1 MQLPH
6 SEELNIGYL
15 SRLFDNTTNC
25 YKFFWF
31 QALLEKIDGRNKR
44 FSFDELINEMIA
56 DAWYMVTEYHLR
68 LGPLGITDNL
78 EEVVKY
84 IHKEYGFMSA
94 EKRDKIISFLQTT
107 EDKNVAKYKS
117 DLTLNVPYR
126 LQVPFYDEI
135 RIERNMW
142 NGSKKNLTDEIN
154 RQHRLMYY
162 FVLVSGIDTEIEI
175 NESWYDYLYRHK
187 EILRGW
193 VQLKLIKYLQN
204 KNPNVPG
211 IADKIESPIAR
222 NIDRVR
228 KYWKIII
235 EVDPSL
241 KDIYSR
247 SLLADVNNISIDHFV
262 PWQYVAHD
270 ELWNLHPT
278 TRSINSSKSNSLPS
292 WNIYFKNFGD
302 IEYRAYE
309 LKENNA
315 AVSNEFNKIAPY
327 HLNNQEV
334 MNQLYADGLDRN
346 SFIERLEHVIRPV
359 YESAQSLG
367 FKEWVYDGNEDIKNR

>member
-1 MQLPH
+1 MQLPY

-31 QALLEKIDGRNKR
+31 QAILRKLDGAHNK
-44 FSFDELINEMIA
+44 FTFDELINEMIV

-84 IHKEYGFMSA
+84 IHENYGFISS
-94 EKRDKIISFLQTT
+94 EKREKIINFLQTT
-107 EDKNVAKYKS
+107 EDKRIKKYKS
-117 DLTLNVPYR
+117 ALSLNVPYR

-135 RIERNMW
+135 FIERCVW
-142 NGSKKNLTDEIN
+142 NGPKQELTDEIN

-162 FVLVSGIDTEIEI
+162 FILISGLETVIEI
-175 NESWYDYLYRHK
+175 DASWAEYLFQHK

-193 VQLKLIKYLQN
+193 AQLKLIKYLQN

-211 IADKIESPIAR
+211 IADKIEAPKER

-228 KYWKIII
+228 KYWNLIIQI
-235 EVDPSL
+235 DSSL
-241 KDIYSR
+241 KDIYGEVT
-247 SLLADVNNISIDHFV
+247 LANVNISVDHFV

-278 TRSINSSKSNSLPS
+278 TKSINSSKSNSLPS
-292 WNIYFKNFGD
+292 WTMYFRALGEL
-302 IEYRAYE
+302 EYRAYE
-309 LKENNA
+309 LK
-315 AVSNEFNKIAPY
+315 SRNELVTREFQKIAPY
-327 HLNNQEV
+327 HLNNQEIR
-334 MNQLYADGLDRN
+334 NQLYSEGLDKHT
-346 SFIERLEHVIRPV
+346 FIERLDHIIKPV
-359 YESAQSLG
+359 YESAQTLG
-367 FKEWVYDGNEDIKNR
+367 FKEWVYDGK

>member
-31 QALLEKIDGRNKR
+31 QAILEKIDGRNKR

-84 IHKEYGFMSA
+84 IHKEYRFMSA
-94 EKRDKIISFLQTT
+94 EKRDKILSFLQTT

-211 IADKIESPIAR
+211 IADKRESPIAR

-346 SFIERLEHVIRPV
+346 SFIERLEHVVKPV

-367 FKEWVYDGNEDIKNR
+367 FKEWVYDGNKDITE

>member
-1 MQLPH
+1 MQLPY

-31 QALLEKIDGRNKR
+31 QAILRKLDGAHNK
-44 FSFDELINEMIA
+44 FTFDELINEMIV

-84 IHKEYGFMSA
+84 IHENYGFISS
-94 EKRDKIISFLQTT
+94 EKREKIINFLQTT
-107 EDKNVAKYKS
+107 EDKRIKKYKS
-117 DLTLNVPYR
+117 ALSLNVPYR

-135 RIERNMW
+135 FIERCVW
-142 NGSKKNLTDEIN
+142 NGPKQELTDEIN

-162 FVLVSGIDTEIEI
+162 FILISGLETVIEI
-175 NESWYDYLYRHK
+175 DASWAEYLFQHK

-193 VQLKLIKYLQN
+193 AQLKLIKYLQN

-211 IADKIESPIAR
+211 IADKIEAPKER

-228 KYWKIII
+228 KYWTLIIQI
-235 EVDPSL
+235 DSSL
-241 KDIYSR
+241 KDIYGEVT
-247 SLLADVNNISIDHFV
+247 LANVNISVDHFV

-278 TRSINSSKSNSLPS
+278 TKSINSSKSNSLPS
-292 WNIYFKNFGD
+292 WTMYFRALGEL
-302 IEYRAYE
+302 EYRAYE
-309 LKENNA
+309 LK
-315 AVSNEFNKIAPY
+315 SRNELVTREFQKIAPY
-327 HLNNQEV
+327 HLNNQEIR
-334 MNQLYADGLDRN
+334 NQLYSEGLDKHT
-346 SFIERLEHVIRPV
+346 FIERLDHIIKPV
-359 YESAQSLG
+359 YESAQTLG
-367 FKEWVYDGNEDIKNR
+367 FKEWVYDGK